1 MSMVPRLWRRME
13 DAFRYM
19 RSGVEHPIDARG
31 ILMTCKDGFVLP
43 SGLKIMYPDLQ
54 QDGNEWTYMSGRYGK
69 RVSIYGGKGVE
80 NAIQGLAR
88 DVVMNQTLELSTRYK
103 AALSSH
109 DEAGLVVLEQ
119 MAPACMADALQ
130 VFRTPPTWAP
140 DLPLNAAAGFARR
153 YGEAKK

>member
-1 MSMVPRLWRRME
+1 
-13 DAFRYM
+13 
-19 RSGVEHPIDARG
+19 
-31 ILMTCKDGFVLP
+31 
-43 SGLKIMYPDLQ
+43 MYPDLQ
-54 QDGNEWTYMSGRYGK
+54 QDGNGWTYMSGRYGK